1 LPDSDGD
8 ARFAAASRQIVAS
21 QAPTGSAQNQKKNG
35 AANIKF
41 PQILNFREQTP
52 VRVCEWLT

>member
-1 LPDSDGD
+1 MEMPDLLPLR
-8 ARFAAASRQIVAS
+8 ARSLAS
-21 QAPTGSAQNQKKNG
+21 QAPTGSAQNQKKNC

-41 PQILNFREQTP
+41 PQILNFRGQTP